1 MPEETTS
8 GSPTLQPQPPEG
20 TGGWWSWF
28 KLALAGSDQEDF
40 TRGSINRAV
49 FLLAIPMM
57 IEMAGESLFA
67 VVDAYFVTRLG
78 AAALSTVGL
87 TESLLYIVYS
97 VAVGLAMATTAL
109 VARRI
114 GEGDPERA
122 SRAAAQAIGT
132 SVTITV
138 ILGGLGIMAAPR
150 LLLLLGANE
159 EIVAV
164 GSGYTRIM
172 LGGMVTVMLLFVI
185 NAAFRGAGDASIAMR
200 ALWIANLTNIVL
212 DPCLI
217 FGWGPFPELGL
228 PGAAVATTTG
238 RGIGVAYQVVQLTRG
253 RGRLAPRFRDFIPRW
268 MIVRSLLKV
277 ASGGIS
283 QNLVA
288 TASWIFLVRIMT
300 RWGADALGGYV
311 LAIRIVV
318 FALLPAWGLS
328 NAAATL
334 VGQNLGAGKPDR
346 AERSVWRTGAFNM
359 TFLGLVSL
367 LFFLRSEWVVGLFSP
382 PDAVAGYAAECL
394 RVLAYGYVFYAWE
407 MVMVQSFNGAGDTAT
422 PTWIN
427 LGCFWAFQIPL
438 AWYLSGQAGWGP
450 SGVFWA
456 ITISYAVS
464 TVVAMTLFRRGRW
477 KLKQV

>member
-1 MPEETTS
+1 MQ
-8 GSPTLQPQPPEG
+8 PTPPQG
-20 TGGWWSWF
+20 ADGWWSWF
-28 KLALAGSDQEDF
+28 KLALAGSNQEDF

-78 AAALSTVGL
+78 AASLSTVGL

-114 GEGDPERA
+114 GEGDREGA

-132 SVTITV
+132 SITITV
-138 ILGGLGIMAAPR
+138 VLGGLGILAAPR

-238 RGIGVAYQVVQLTRG
+238 RGIGVAYQVFQLTRG
-253 RGRLAPRFRDFIPRW
+253 RGRLTPHLRDFVPRW
-268 MIVRSLLKV
+268 NVVRSLLRV

-346 AERSVWRTGAFNM
+346 AERSVWRTGFFNM
-359 TFLGLVSL
+359 AFLGLVSL

-382 PDAVAGYAAECL
+382 PEAVAGYAAECL
-394 RVLAYGYVFYAWE
+394 RVLAYGYIFYAWE

-427 LGCFWAFQIPL
+427 LGCFWFFQIPL
-438 AWYLSGQAGWGP
+438 AWYLSGPAGWGP

-464 TVVAMTLFRRGRW
+464 TLVAMALFRRGRW
-477 KLKQV
+477 KSKQV